1 MPRRAA
7 RTDANHASI
16 RAAFRKLLGHD
27 NVKDT
32 SSAGNGL
39 GDLVIAYGGLVM
51 LIEIKTER
59 GKLTAA
65 QQACKLPQRLV
76 RNLDDV
82 VASVNV
88 LKRWHATICAAG
100 A

>member
-16 RAAFRKLLGHD
+16 RTAFRKLLGHD

-39 GDLVIAYGGLVM
+39 GDLVIAHGGLVM
-51 LIEIKTER
+51 LIEIKTET

-65 QQACKLPQRLV
+65 QKACKLPQRLV
-76 RNLDDV
+76 RTMDDV
-82 VASVNV
+82 AESVRV
-88 LKRWHATICAAG
+88 LKRWHGLICKGCA
-100 A
+100 